1 MNSQRHQFEILVV
14 GAGPAGM
21 AAACAAAEAGK
32 KVAVLD
38 NSPWLGGQ
46 IWRGEQTHPT
56 SATAQRW
63 LQRLRKSG
71 AQVFANATAFA
82 APAPRCLMAETPTGV
97 LELTWQKLILATG
110 ARELFVPF
118 PGWTLPGV
126 LGPGGLH
133 AMSKAGW
140 PVAGKRVVVAGTG
153 PLLLAVADGL
163 KQHGAQVSLVAE
175 QTPLAKVLRF
185 GLGLWRYPSKLCQG
199 VGVKSRLLGV
209 PYRCDCWPVKAEGT
223 GRVQRVTLTDG
234 ERTWTEECDYFACGF
249 HLVPNVEL
257 PLLLGCAL
265 TAGVVRVNVL
275 QETSVADV
283 FCAGEPTGVGG
294 AECALVEGQIAGLT
308 AAGLTGESC
317 ALFSHRAGWHSFRA
331 ALSKAFSLRPELR
344 QLATPDTVVC
354 RCEDVRRGALGGFAD
369 WRAAKLRTR
378 CGMGAC
384 QGRTCGAA
392 AQFLFG
398 WENVSVRPPVFPVKV
413 GALISAETTN
423 NNLTTP
429 TLRV

>member
-1 MNSQRHQFEILVV
+1 
-14 GAGPAGM
+14 M
-21 AAACAAAEAGK
+21 AAACVAAESGK
-32 KVAVLD
+32 QVAVLD

-56 SATAQRW
+56 QPAARRW
-63 LQRLRKSG
+63 IQRLKKSS

-82 APAPRCLMAETPTGV
+82 APTPRCLLAETPSGV
-97 LELTWQKLILATG
+97 LEITWQKLILATG

-163 KQHGAQVSLVAE
+163 KQHGARVSLVAE
-175 QTPLAKVLRF
+175 QTSLARVMRF
-185 GLGLWRYPSKLCQG
+185 GLGLWRHPGKLVQG
-199 VGVKSRLLGV
+199 IGVKARLLGV
-209 PYRCDCWPVKAEGT
+209 PYRCGCWPVKAEGAD
-223 GRVQRVTLTDG
+223 RVQSVTITNG
-234 ERTWTEECDYFACGF
+234 TRTWTEDCDYLACGF

-265 TAGVVRVNVL
+265 NAGAVRVNEF
-275 QETSVADV
+275 QETTVTDV

-294 AECALVEGQIAGLT
+294 ADCALVEGQIAGLA
-308 AAGLTGESC
+308 AAGLAGQGRAFFGQRASWHRFRD
-317 ALFSHRAGWHSFRA
+317 ALNEAF
-331 ALSKAFSLRPELR
+331 ALRHELR
-344 QLATPDTVVC
+344 RLATADTVVC
-354 RCEDVRRGALGGFAD
+354 RCEDVRRGALESFD
-369 WRAAKLRTR
+369 NWRVAKLHTR
-378 CGMGAC
+378 CGMGTC

-392 AQFLFG
+392 AKFLFG
-398 WENVSVRPPVFPVKV
+398 WDNNSVRPPVFPVNV
-413 GALISAETTN
+413 GALVSAEKTID
-423 NNLTTP
+423 
-429 TLRV
+429 